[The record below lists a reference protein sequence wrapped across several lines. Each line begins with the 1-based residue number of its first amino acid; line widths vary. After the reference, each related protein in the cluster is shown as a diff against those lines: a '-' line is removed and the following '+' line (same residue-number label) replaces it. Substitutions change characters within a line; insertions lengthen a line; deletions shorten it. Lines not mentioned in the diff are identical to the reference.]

1 MTETVR
7 LSGVGFG
14 YVGAPDVLRDV
25 NLILPRGSFH
35 FLTGPSGAGKSSL
48 LKLLTLA
55 ARPRAGTI
63 HLFGQDVT
71 RIARRDAP
79 ACGNTHLGMA
89 RALVEEMP
97 YTMAAL
103 EAGALSEYRALLIV
117 RESACLTVEDRR
129 RLDVLDRGMKKRSHD
144 FSYATP

>member
-1 MTETVR
+1 
-7 LSGVGFG
+7 
-14 YVGAPDVLRDV
+14 
-25 NLILPRGSFH
+25 PRGSFH

-79 ACGNTHLGMA
+79 AL
-89 RALVEEMP
+89 
-97 YTMAAL
+97 
-103 EAGALSEYRALLIV
+103 
-117 RESACLTVEDRR
+117 RR
-129 RLDVLDRGMKKRSHD
+129 RMGVVFQDFRLSFPAARS
-144 FSYATP
+144 SGW